1 MEIYYTQIIESLVVI
16 VLYVC
21 IRLTTNMVINR
32 TITDKLVQK
41 SRSRLI
47 KRAIHFITIIVCFI
61 ILLIIWGVKQSE
73 LAVFVGSVLTVVGVA
88 MFAQWS
94 ILSNITSS
102 IVIFFNHSVK
112 IGDSIGI
119 METKDYEIRGEVM
132 NIGLFFVTLQ
142 AEDTGEKVTLPN
154 NVFIQKTIKKL
165 HGQGPAGNESAKRDE
180 HVPTQENIIIEVK

>member
-1 MEIYYTQIIESLVVI
+1 MEIYYTQIFESLVVI

-142 AEDTGEKVTLPN
+142 VEDTGEEVTLPN

-165 HGQGPAGNESAKRDE
+165 HGYDPAGNESAKREE
-180 HVPTQENIIIEVK
+180 HVPTQENIIEVK

>member
-142 AEDTGEKVTLPN
+142 AEDTG
-154 NVFIQKTIKKL
+154 
-165 HGQGPAGNESAKRDE
+165 KR
-180 HVPTQENIIIEVK
+180 

>member
-1 MEIYYTQIIESLVVI
+1 MMELYYTRIIESLVV
-16 VLYVC
+16 VTLYVL
-21 IRLTTNMVINR
+21 IQLVTHKFINR
-32 TITDKLVQK
+32 TITDKLVQR
-41 SRSRLI
+41 SRSQLI
-47 KRAIHFITIIVCFI
+47 KRAINFLTLTVCLI
-61 ILLIIWGVKQSE
+61 ILLIIWGVKHSE

-132 NIGLFFVTLQ
+132 NIGLFFVTIQ
-142 AEDTGEKVTLPN
+142 MIDTKEEITLPN
-154 NVFIQKTIKKL
+154 NIFIQKTIKKL
-165 HGQGPAGNESAKRDE
+165 NENSRAVKDE
-180 HVPTQENIIIEVK
+180 FEIEGKSGIKKNTIEKE